1 MAMSDTIFT
10 TATHWRWLVIWYL
23 FVGGVAGGSYLIGAL
38 LDLFGDPRDQPLAR
52 LAYYVAF
59 PAVLIGGVLLILD
72 LNRPE
77 RFWHML
83 FMSERGWPMLKYW
96 SPMSLG
102 SWGVAAFGGFTF
114 LSFVGAL
121 AEDGR
126 LRWRALARLRRGAL
140 GVLIAILGG
149 VFGFF
154 LAGYTGV
161 LLAVTNRPIWADS
174 PLLGLLFLVSAASV
188 SAAVLV
194 LIGLWRG
201 VAAYSLRWLS
211 RMDGWLMPIE
221 LVVLLAFVASLGPVA
236 RVWLSWWGAALV
248 GGVVLVGIVL
258 PLLLHWRPRLPGG
271 LNMAAAAALAVVGG
285 FVLRV
290 VVVLASESI

>member
-1 MAMSDTIFT
+1 MSDTFFT
-10 TATHWRWLVIWYL
+10 AAPHWHWLVIWYL

-38 LDLFGDPRDQPLAR
+38 LDLFGDARDQPLAR

-59 PAVLIGGVLLILD
+59 PAVLIGGLFLIVD

-83 FMSERGWPMLKYW
+83 IMSERGWPMLKYW
-96 SPMSLG
+96 SPMSIG
-102 SWGVAAFGGFTF
+102 SWGLAAFGVFTF

-126 LRWRALARLRRGAL
+126 LRWRGLARLRRGML
-140 GVLIAILGG
+140 GALIAILGG

-174 PLLGLLFLVSAASV
+174 PLLGFLFLVSAASV
-188 SAAVLV
+188 SAAVLI

-201 VAAYSLRWLS
+201 VAPYSIGWLS
-211 RMDGWLMPIE
+211 RMDGWLMPVE
-221 LVVLLAFVASLGPVA
+221 LVVLIAFVASLGPVA
-236 RVWLSWWGAALV
+236 QVWLSRWGVALV
-248 GGVVLVGIVL
+248 VGVVLVGIVL
-258 PLLLHWRPRLPGG
+258 PLLLHWRPRLLGG
-271 LNMAAAAALAVVGG
+271 LNMAAAAVLAVLGG
-285 FVLRV
+285 FILRV
-290 VVVLASESI
+290 VVVFASESI